1 MRFYYTVV
9 TSISSVKSQNSVNLQ
24 TLSKL
29 LESEITESTGS
40 DLIYNKCFRKIER
53 YNATLE
59 ELANLKECHRKNVEK
74 WCSENPAIRQK
85 RCTKSPSQGIKIARV
100 ESDNNLTDVSRSQI
114 QPRRSLP
121 FEAANNKENVVLSTS
136 TGTNIEVNFV
146 RPCFFAFYF
155 NTRTQLVKLF
165 ERLQFVHSVD
175 CIFCKK
181 L

>member
-1 MRFYYTVV
+1 MVRFYYTVV

-146 RPCFFAFYF
+146 RSCFFAFYF
-155 NTRTQLVKLF
+155 NTHTQLVKLF
-165 ERLQFVHSVD
+165 ERL
-175 CIFCKK
+175 
-181 L
+181 